1 MGDRIAVMNKGVIQ
15 QIADPMTIYDRPAN
29 KFVAGFIGSPP
40 MNFLEGKI
48 VKLPTGLYF
57 NEGRFKVKI
66 VEEMV
71 KSLETYLDSNVL
83 FGIRAEDVYDK
94 LFVST
99 ASPDNT
105 VTVTCEV
112 VEPMGSEVYL
122 YLTTG
127 KHSMIARVGAHN
139 RPEVNQD
146 MDVVFDMSK
155 VHFFDPNTEKTII

>member
-1 MGDRIAVMNKGVIQ
+1 MEKPLKSYIDKEVI
-15 QIADPMTIYDRPAN
+15 
-29 KFVAGFIGSPP
+29 
-40 MNFLEGKI
+40 
-48 VKLPTGLYF
+48 
-57 NEGRFKVKI
+57 
-66 VEEMV
+66 
-71 KSLETYLDSNVL
+71 

-94 LFVST
+94 LFVSQ
-99 ASPDNT
+99 APPENV

-127 KHSMIARVGAHN
+127 KHSFIARVGAHN

-146 MDVVFDMSK
+146 MDLVFDMSK